1 MKYSKRY
8 VVFTILIALSFFLK
22 FHIMGMDNAEVG
34 QFRGGSLQEEVWN
47 PLIADD
53 VNNNLVRVIIDN
65 KEFTNENVAFYMNE
79 NRNIMFPVS
88 LLRDAFNCS
97 AHIYNEVALLVEK
110 HNYSATLTLG
120 EHTALSE
127 DEEREIVSPLV
138 YYNHEYYVSL
148 NDLSDLLGYSCSF
161 DIVNNTFTT
170 ADTSESTTI
179 VPQFYDY
186 RDKGRMSVVRDQG
199 TYGTCWGFAAIS
211 ALESALL
218 PERDELFSVDH
229 MTLSNSFNVDQND
242 GGAYTMGMAYLAAW
256 QGPVYEIDDP
266 YGDGESDDTLK
277 EVYHVQEMRIIDGKD
292 YEGIKSAVFKYGG
305 VQSSLYSTLKS
316 TDRDS
321 KYFNSETN
329 AYCYIGTEK
338 PNHDVVIIG
347 WDDNYSKDNF
357 SMSLEG
363 DGAFICQN
371 SWGEEFGEEGVFYV
385 SYYDTNIGTHNV
397 VYTGIESTDNYDRI
411 YQSDLCGWVNK
422 MGYDKEDMYGAN
434 VFTAKSDEE
443 IAAASFYAT
452 GANTSY
458 ELYVVTDYLNEDS
471 FDNRVK
477 VAEGTLDQ
485 AGYYTIKFNTPVE
498 VKRDTRFA
506 IILYIKTP
514 GATHPMAI
522 ENNPGDEAYESVD
535 LEDGEGY
542 ISYNGVIFRNVMSQK
557 QCNLCIKAF
566 TNKKDNG

>member
-8 VVFTILIALSFFLK
+8 VVFTIIIALTFFLK
-22 FHIMGMDNAEVG
+22 FHIMAMDDVELG
-34 QFRGGSLQEEVWN
+34 QFRGGNLKTEVWY
-47 PLIADD
+47 PLIAD
-53 VNNNLVRVIIDN
+53 NANSSLMRVVIDN
-65 KEFTNENVAFYMNE
+65 KEFTNEKVPFYMNAE
-79 NRNIMFPVS
+79 RNIMFPVS

-97 AHIYNEVALLVEK
+97 VHIYNGRALLVEK
-110 HNYSATLTLG
+110 HNYSATMTLD
-120 EHTALSE
+120 ENVALSQ
-127 DEEREIVSPLV
+127 DEELTIQSPLTKIEG
-138 YYNHEYYVSL
+138 EYYVSL
-148 NDLSDLLGYSCSF
+148 NDLSNLLGYNCSF
-161 DIVNNTFTT
+161 DIVNNTLST

-179 VPQFYDY
+179 IPQSYDL
-186 RDKGRMSVVRDQG
+186 RKKGRVSVIRDQG

-211 ALESALL
+211 ALESAML
-218 PERDELFSVDH
+218 PEKDELFSVDH

-256 QGPVYEIDDP
+256 QGPVYEADDP
-266 YGDGESDDTLK
+266 YGDGESDASLS

-292 YEGIKSAVFKYGG
+292 YEAIKTAVFKYGG
-305 VQSSLYSTLKS
+305 VQSSLYSMLKS
-316 TDRDS
+316 SSSDS
-321 KYFNSETN
+321 EFYNSRTN

-357 SMSLEG
+357 SVSLEG

-371 SWGEEFGEEGVFYV
+371 SWGENFGEDGVFYV

-434 VFTAKSDEE
+434 VFTAESDEE

-458 ELYVVTDYLNEDS
+458 ELYMVTDFQGEDS
-471 FDNRVK
+471 FADRFK
-477 VAEGTLDQ
+477 IAEGTLEQ
-485 AGYYTIKFNTPVE
+485 AGYYTIDFDNPVSVEKGSKFAV
-498 VKRDTRFA
+498 V
-506 IILYIKTP
+506 LYIKTP

-522 ENNPGDEAYESVD
+522 ENNPGEEAYESVD
-535 LEDGEGY
+535 LTDGEGY
-542 ISYNGVIFRNVMSQK
+542 ISYNGTVFKSVLSQK
-557 QCNLCIKAF
+557 ECNLCIKAF
-566 TNKKDNG
+566 ANEKDNG